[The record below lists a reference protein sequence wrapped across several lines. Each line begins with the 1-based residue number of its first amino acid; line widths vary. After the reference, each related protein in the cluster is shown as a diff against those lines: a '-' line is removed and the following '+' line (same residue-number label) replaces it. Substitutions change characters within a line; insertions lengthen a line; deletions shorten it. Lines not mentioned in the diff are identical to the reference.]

1 MSSHFS
7 DGQFLLLCFPTSS
20 LAEIS
25 QYLVRSAEEIGYD
38 EQSLFVLPKNI
49 LLYIERYLI

>member
-25 QYLVRSAEEIGYD
+25 QYLVGPAEEIGYD
-38 EQSLFVLPKNI
+38 EQPFFVHPRI
-49 LLYIERYLI
+49 SF